1 MALVCGEASRAIAML
16 DNGEWGKLKDMECT
30 SGLME
35 IVTKEISKRA

>member
-16 DNGEWGKLKDMECT
+16 GNGEWVRLKDMEYT

-35 IVTKEISKRA
+35 IVTKEISRRA